1 VDIPKVQPLLY
12 AGKSWVS
19 DFFEWYK
26 AADLLDILMVP
37 ESHVTNRLDRDTLSV
52 AFSSL
57 NELHNVKRVPLD
69 REGLRIDARLEPFR
83 IRFTTNKIGVP
94 HLIKVSYFP
103 NWKVRGAA
111 GVYPVSPHLMLVI
124 PREKEVVLT
133 YGRSLWDYVGM
144 VITTGTLLFLVLA
157 GLARVK
163 RLGLLK
169 SASNPPLVHP
179 LIKEGE
185 KGQALF
191 RGKDGKTNPGLFS
204 MRIRPA
210 LMALVLL
217 SAASLIVAGAV
228 LRNKPV
234 RTYVNGYRMYQLG
247 NQLLDAKKVEQADRC
262 FKSAIEAMAPI
273 VEARHSYDHQ
283 DVVHCLLFTAMSWER
298 LGEWGKAEAVYRTIL
313 QDYPY
318 CRYVGECY
326 VKIGRGV
333 KVGRDHGLEEALQ
346 DLGRGHQARAIPLLQ
361 KALDQTERSGALLR
375 KAMVEDPY
383 SVWAKYAA
391 QDLEAERSYLKQKLS
406 VLRGF
411 CSVPELRQTLSSF
424 CSENPFGFP
433 HP

>member
-1 VDIPKVQPLLY
+1 
-12 AGKSWVS
+12 
-19 DFFEWYK
+19 
-26 AADLLDILMVP
+26 
-37 ESHVTNRLDRDTLSV
+37 
-52 AFSSL
+52 
-57 NELHNVKRVPLD
+57 
-69 REGLRIDARLEPFR
+69 
-83 IRFTTNKIGVP
+83 
-94 HLIKVSYFP
+94 
-103 NWKVRGAA
+103 
-111 GVYPVSPHLMLVI
+111 
-124 PREKEVVLT
+124 
-133 YGRSLWDYVGM
+133 
-144 VITTGTLLFLVLA
+144 
-157 GLARVK
+157 
-163 RLGLLK
+163 
-169 SASNPPLVHP
+169 
-179 LIKEGE
+179 
-185 KGQALF
+185 
-191 RGKDGKTNPGLFS
+191 
-204 MRIRPA
+204 
-210 LMALVLL
+210 
-217 SAASLIVAGAV
+217 
-228 LRNKPV
+228 
-234 RTYVNGYRMYQLG
+234 
-247 NQLLDAKKVEQADRC
+247 
-262 FKSAIEAMAPI
+262 
-273 VEARHSYDHQ
+273 
-283 DVVHCLLFTAMSWER
+283 MSWER